1 MKKMLQVINTVFVF
15 IGAVITAVFV
25 VLFISDKDRYEQKEI
40 IDDREEINA
49 KAAQKRQEALLRI
62 ASSDARSLS
71 ESYGTVCDT
80 ICDGKE
86 RFRRRCSKADN

>member
-1 MKKMLQVINTVFVF
+1 MKKVLQVINTVFVF
-15 IGAVITAVFV
+15 IGVVISSVFV
-25 VLFISDKDRYEQKEI
+25 VLFIGDKDRYEEKEI

-62 ASSDARSLS
+62 ASSDARTLS
-71 ESYGTVCDT
+71 ESYGTVCDA